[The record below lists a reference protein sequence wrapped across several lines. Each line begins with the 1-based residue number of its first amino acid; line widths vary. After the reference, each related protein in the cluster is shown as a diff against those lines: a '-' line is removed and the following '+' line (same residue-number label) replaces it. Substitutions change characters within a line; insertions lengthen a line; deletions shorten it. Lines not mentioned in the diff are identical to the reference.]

1 MINVTEKSHTSGS
14 FACPVSLKSFSNG
27 HLFGWKLGFWRI
39 VVGPPFSAIAAVPGF
54 IDSILIPEKHPAEKA
69 ALFHLPI
76 ILAAVDFFIGSLL
89 LRIHD
94 VSPEGIKMYGV
105 TRGSYLLGYRWLVW
119 W

>member
-1 MINVTEKSHTSGS
+1 MINVTEKSHTFGS

-94 VSPEGIKMYGV
+94 VSPEGIKMYG
-105 TRGSYLLGYRWLVW
+105 S
-119 W
+119 